1 MMALAPKL
9 RIHFV
14 TEDDPL
20 YVIKFFETFFAVYPR
35 ETFELT
41 VISIQ
46 EPFNE
51 SRVATA
57 RRVLSLYGPVDFAR
71 LSCRVTIQKLR
82 GRSIAAL
89 ALREGM
95 SLVATKSV
103 NDPEFIRRVRISRP
117 DVIVSVAAPEIF
129 RDAILGSARLGCI
142 NVHSGQLPKYRGMM
156 PTFWQMRFGER
167 HATVTVHEMAATI
180 DSGAVL
186 GTAECPIREHDSLD
200 RVINETKQ
208 QAARLTIRV
217 LTDLAVGASSP
228 QPLDMTNASYY
239 SFPSRDDVRSFRK
252 RGHRML

>member
-1 MMALAPKL
+1 MALTPKL

-20 YVIKFFETFFAVYPR
+20 YVIKFFETFFASYPR
-35 ETFELT
+35 QKFELT
-41 VISIQ
+41 GISIQ

-51 SRVATA
+51 SRVATV
-57 RRVLSLYGPVDFAR
+57 RRVISLYGPVDFAR
-71 LSCRVTIQKLR
+71 LSGRVAIQKLR

-89 ALREGM
+89 ARKEGI
-95 SLVATKSV
+95 SLVPTKSV
-103 NDPEFIRRVRISRP
+103 NDPEFVRRVTISQP

-129 RDAILGSARLGCI
+129 SDEILSSARLGCI

-156 PTFWQMRFGER
+156 PTFWQMRFGEP

-186 GTAECPIREHDSLD
+186 GTAECSIREHDTLD
-200 RVINETKQ
+200 RVINETKR
-208 QAARLTIRV
+208 QAARLMIRV
-217 LTDLAVGASSP
+217 LNDLATGSSSP
-228 QPLDMTNASYY
+228 QPLDMRNACYY
-239 SFPSRDDVRSFRK
+239 SFPSGDDVRSFRK